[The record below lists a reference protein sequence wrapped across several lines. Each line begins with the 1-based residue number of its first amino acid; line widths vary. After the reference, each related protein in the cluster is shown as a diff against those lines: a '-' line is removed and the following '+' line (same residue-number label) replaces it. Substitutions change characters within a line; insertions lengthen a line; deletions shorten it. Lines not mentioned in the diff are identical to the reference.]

1 MDLQN
6 SLLDVI
12 YRLGFTGLA
21 DVSGPDSYV
30 TLGELYQWL
39 DEAAKKLSS
48 LAGVFVTVDASI
60 TVVPGNSTYA
70 LPANFVYGL
79 AVFLGSRPLRITSQA
94 QLEAL
99 EGQWSAAVGPAAR
112 ASFDAREVGF
122 VVLYPQP
129 TAGGVLSLVCQEFP
143 STIQAG
149 STTISLPTVFQDYF
163 SYAQLAGAR
172 GKESDARMEEISNHA
187 QARVDLYVKVA
198 THLYGRGQ

>member
-1 MDLQN
+1 MN
-6 SLLDVI
+6 
-12 YRLGFTGLA
+12 YTGN
-21 DVSGPDSYV
+21 
-30 TLGELYQWL
+30 EL

-48 LAGVFVTVDASI
+48 LAGVFVTVDTSI
-60 TVVPGNSTYA
+60 TVTPGNSTYA
-70 LPANFVYGL
+70 LPASLSFSPSLYFS
-79 AVFLGSRPLRITSQA
+79 ASSKPLPRITSQA

-99 EGQWSAAVGPAAR
+99 EGQWTAAVGPAAR

-129 TAGGVLSLVCQEFP
+129 TGGGVLSVVCQEFP

-172 GKESDARMEEISNHA
+172 GKESDARMEEISNHGR
-187 QARVDLYVKVA
+187 ARMDLYLKVA
-198 THLYGRGQ
+198 AHLYGRGQ